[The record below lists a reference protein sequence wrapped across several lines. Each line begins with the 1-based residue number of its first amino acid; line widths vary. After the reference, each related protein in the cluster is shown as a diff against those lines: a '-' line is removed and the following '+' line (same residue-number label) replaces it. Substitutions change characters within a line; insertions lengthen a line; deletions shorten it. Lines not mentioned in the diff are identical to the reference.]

1 MTSPPPPDPGYEG
14 TVFLQWLKK
23 RGAMRKKYD
32 CERKCRE
39 NGFTAKE
46 FVHRMGKDQVR
57 LARTRNGEEVVKLM
71 DRVWADQWMIHHGLE
86 VPHHR
91 HWESMK

>member
-1 MTSPPPPDPGYEG
+1 MASPPPPDPGYEG

-23 RGAMRKKYD
+23 RGALRKQSD
-32 CERKCRE
+32 CEKKCQE

-46 FVHRMGKDQVR
+46 FVHRVGIGYVQ
-57 LARTRNGEEVVKLM
+57 LARTRDGERVVKLM
-71 DRVWADQWMIHHGLE
+71 DRRWADRWMIHYGLE

-91 HWESMK
+91 HWKPMK